1 MQSSEYTSNPSGRVG
16 PRTKCDQVVYE
27 AIAKA
32 TEILVRG
39 RCQVPPSESAS
50 SSMATGRGGGGGGGG
65 GGGARLNLEVEE
77 VDSVR

>member
-16 PRTKCDQVVYE
+16 PRAKCDQVVYE

-39 RCQVPPSESAS
+39 RCQVPPSSHNDS
-50 SSMATGRGGGGGGGG
+50 SSMTSGRVGGGG
-65 GGGARLNLEVEE
+65 GGGARLNLEVQE
-77 VDSVR
+77 VEQVR